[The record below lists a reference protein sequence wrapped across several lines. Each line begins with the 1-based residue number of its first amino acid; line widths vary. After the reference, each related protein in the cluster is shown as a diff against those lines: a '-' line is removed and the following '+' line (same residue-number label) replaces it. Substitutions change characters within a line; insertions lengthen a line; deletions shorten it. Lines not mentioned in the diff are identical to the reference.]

1 MLLNNNASG
10 RAKMMS
16 LDGSTIIQGQEDL
29 GIPNR
34 FLTVKIK
41 NKEFAGR
48 EVIVVY
54 INNATQKTKAKL

>member
-1 MLLNNNASG
+1 
-10 RAKMMS
+10 MMS